1 MYCRNNWRGRIGSR
15 VIGHLS
21 GFDVNSILVSDRD
34 QSKAFQTNGNIV
46 RSDKQTIFETAD
58 VVSLHLPLT
67 TETRNMVTS
76 TDLFKMKR
84 DAIILNTSRG
94 GIINERDLYDVLKS
108 GHLGAAAVDVF
119 DKEPYEGLLSTI
131 DRCVLTAHM
140 GSMTVDCRVKME
152 VEATDEV
159 IRFVKGDALESMVP
173 QEEYDVQR
181 AGLFPN

>member
-1 MYCRNNWRGRIGSR
+1 M
-15 VIGHLS
+15 GHLS

-94 GIINERDLYDVLKS
+94 GIINE
-108 GHLGAAAVDVF
+108 
-119 DKEPYEGLLSTI
+119 
-131 DRCVLTAHM
+131 
-140 GSMTVDCRVKME
+140 GS
-152 VEATDEV
+152 
-159 IRFVKGDALESMVP
+159 L
-173 QEEYDVQR
+173 
-181 AGLFPN
+181 